1 MTRQSFAPL
10 RSTLLATGAAALL
23 GTGAL
28 LVGATTS
35 GAAITQLTKHL
46 TGMTFSA
53 AHRGALQTFLDEPAG
68 TPLVN
73 SSLRWNGY
81 PLAALV
87 LDAPHHALR

>member
-35 GAAITQLTKHL
+35 GAADVGTDHDL
-46 TGMTFSA
+46 
-53 AHRGALQTFLDEPAG
+53 AHRFVDADGHGQSHPDGDGHPGAAVL
-68 TPLVN
+68 
-73 SSLRWNGY
+73 LRPGADDRRH
-81 PLAALV
+81 P
-87 LDAPHHALR
+87 R